1 MTRVYKRRPD
11 PKVAK
16 VTVPLS
22 EKMYDR
28 LRAHAARV
36 EIPFTA
42 LARKMIE
49 AALEQGEVK

>member
-1 MTRVYKRRPD
+1 VTRVYKRRPD

-28 LRAHAARV
+28 LRAYAEKV
-36 EIPFTA
+36 DVPFTA

-49 AALEQGEVK
+49 AALEQGEAK